1 MWMDDMHNLGLAF
14 MRTTLQSPTV
24 YVMKDSEYNTLINK
38 KIDSRIQALEEHKKS
53 LQANI
58 ENVDKQIKALQGQ
71 RTQDA
76 PVEETKS

>member
-1 MWMDDMHNLGLAF
+1 MHNLGLAF
-14 MRTTLQSPTV
+14 MRTTMQTPTV
-24 YVMKDSEYNTLINK
+24 YVMKDSEYNTLMNK

>member
-14 MRTTLQSPTV
+14 MRTTMQTPTV
-24 YVMKDSEYNTLINK
+24 YVMKDSEYNTLMNK

-76 PVEETKS
+76 PVDETKS

>member
-14 MRTTLQSPTV
+14 MRTTMQTPTV
-24 YVMKDSEYNTLINK
+24 YVMKDSEYNTLMNK

>member
-14 MRTTLQSPTV
+14 MRTTRQTPTV
-24 YVMKDSEYNTLINK
+24 YVMKDSEYNTLMNK

>member
-14 MRTTLQSPTV
+14 MRTTMQTPTV
-24 YVMKDSEYNTLINK
+24 YVMKDSEYNTLMNK

-58 ENVDKQIKALQGQ
+58 ENVDRQIKALQGQ

>member
-38 KIDSRIQALEEHKKS
+38 KIDSRIQALEEHKQV

-58 ENVDKQIKALQGQ
+58 SMVNKQIEGLQKQ
-71 RTQDA
+71 KVKDT

>member
-14 MRTTLQSPTV
+14 MRTTMQTPTV
-24 YVMKDSEYNTLINK
+24 YVMKDSEYNTLMNK

-71 RTQDA
+71 RIQDA

>member
-53 LQANI
+53 LQTNI
-58 ENVDKQIKALQGQ
+58 ETVDVQIENLKKQ
-71 RTQDA
+71 RTDV

>member
-1 MWMDDMHNLGLAF
+1 MWMDDMHNLGLAI
-14 MRTTLQSPTV
+14 MRTTMQTPTV
-24 YVMKDSEYNTLINK
+24 YVMKDSEYNTLMNK
-38 KIDSRIQALEEHKKS
+38 KIVSRIQALEEHKKS

-71 RTQDA
+71 RIQDA